1 MKGGAEQNGE
11 QNYVA
16 SREKCRL
23 FRAKFYESGLVAHPL
38 LGDPTLPNYVKNQ
51 EKNHLFYKAP

>member
-23 FRAKFYESGLVAHPL
+23 FRAKFYVSGLVAHPL
-38 LGDPTLPNYVKNQ
+38 LGDPTLFT
-51 EKNHLFYKAP
+51 LFKIF